1 MRSSMWKK
9 STALLALSALLSA
22 CSGGNGG
29 GEAAG
34 GSTDAGSTAA
44 KKVKLSLLS
53 WNNEQEMAPVLEGF
67 KKKYPNVTIDF
78 QHAPP
83 VKDYIAKLQTMLL
96 SGSAT
101 DIFII
106 AAENRNEIIDGGYAI
121 DLTDQPFMDKM
132 LDSNKPMLSKNGR
145 TYAFTQTGWA
155 GGIFYN
161 KELFQKAGIDK
172 PPATW
177 DEFIAACLKLKNA
190 GIVPLYDNL
199 QDVTMIHNGLYANMT
214 LAKDPDIDKK
224 IFEGTKTFQDGWL
237 EPFNVWKKGLIDNKI
252 ITPDMIGL
260 TADQIVNEFAIG
272 SVAMFQGGPWSIA
285 TIEQANPNLK
295 YDMMPIPGVNPG
307 DNYYSGAPGVGFAVN
322 SKTKYKEEALA
333 FVEYLSTPEG
343 LQLFEKGTRAFITAK
358 GYESKVH
365 PVMEGAYKDGLLKGK
380 FYLPMVA
387 WPRHQEALRNQFTI
401 AVQDMVVGKM
411 TPEQVAKSLDSKL
424 QEMEKK

>member
-161 KELFQKAGIDK
+161 KELFQKAGIEK

-177 DEFIAACLKLKNA
+177 DEFIAVCLKLKSA

-214 LAKDPDIDKK
+214 LAKDPDFDKK

-307 DNYYSGAPGVGFAVN
+307 TTITRGPRAWASP
-322 SKTKYKEEALA
+322 
-333 FVEYLSTPEG
+333 STARRSTRKKRWRSSSICRRRRGCSSSRRARGPSSRPRA
-343 LQLFEKGTRAFITAK
+343 TRARCI
-358 GYESKVH
+358 
-365 PVMEGAYKDGLLKGK
+365 
-380 FYLPMVA
+380 
-387 WPRHQEALRNQFTI
+387 R
-401 AVQDMVVGKM
+401 
-411 TPEQVAKSLDSKL
+411 
-424 QEMEKK
+424 